1 MRKIIF
7 LALLATMSQA
17 TDYDRCGMTM
27 EEGNKAVEKA
37 VLYFDIKKYDD
48 AYIQFDS
55 AIHWQV
61 ESIAACEYFKDEFT
75 KELPQLIKWRDT
87 AMAAYENQQELKYLR
102 MQRKALE
109 NLDI

>member
-1 MRKIIF
+1 MRKTILT
-7 LALLATMSQA
+7 LAVLTSVAMGS
-17 TDYDRCGMTM
+17 DRCGMTLD
-27 EEGNKAVEKA
+27 NAADAVEKA
-37 VLYFDIKKYDD
+37 TLYFDVKKYDD

-61 ESIAACEYFKDEFT
+61 ESIVACDYLKDELT
-75 KELPQLIKWRDT
+75 ADMPKMIEWRDT

>member
-17 TDYDRCGMTM
+17 TDYDRCGMTLD
-27 EEGNKAVEKA
+27 NTADAVKKAS
-37 VLYFDIKKYDD
+37 LYFDIKKYDD

-61 ESIAACEYFKDEFT
+61 ESIVACDYLKDELT
-75 KELPQLIKWRDT
+75 EEMPKMIKWRDT

-109 NLDI
+109 GL